1 MNVYGIYKIPRELK
15 DIDYDLVYTLL
26 VSTKQPLV
34 IEINQIVSS
43 SDGRMANSGIVQRI
57 ENATLLAHKG
67 QLVGTHTEQV

>member
-1 MNVYGIYKIPRELK
+1 LNIYGICKIPRELK
-15 DIDYDLVYTLL
+15 DIYYNLVYTLL

-43 SDGRMANSGIVQRI
+43 PDGRMANRGIVQHI

-67 QLVGTHTEQV
+67 QLVGAHTEQV